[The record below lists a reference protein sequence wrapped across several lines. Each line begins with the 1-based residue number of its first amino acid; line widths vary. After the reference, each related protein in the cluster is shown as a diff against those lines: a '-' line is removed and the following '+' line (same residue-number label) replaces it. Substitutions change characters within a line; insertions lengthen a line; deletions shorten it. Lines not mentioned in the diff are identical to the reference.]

1 MSDLLVHMSYKDLC
15 ILKHSLR
22 NRVANNVDHYNKLT
36 MKRNNSKLTSSEEKF
51 IKEHME
57 HEKCLER
64 ITETVFMI
72 QKRLNI
78 KRSGVS
84 GNIRK
89 SN

>member
-22 NRVANNVDHYNKLT
+22 NRVADNVEYYNKLLV
-36 MKRNNSKLTSSEEKF
+36 KESLTAFEEKF
-51 IKEHME
+51 IKEHRE

-72 QKRLNI
+72 QKRFNI
-78 KRSGVS
+78 KRSGAS
-84 GNIRK
+84 DYIR
-89 SN
+89 